1 MDRPRR
7 ERPQIRE
14 EDLPNLA
21 EILAQEQ
28 PDVELVDAQAA
39 PPPQPRSRKALLL
52 SFVALGIAALAVLA
66 AILASGKKTD
76 EPKPPPRV
84 AIKPEGRPEAK
95 KEPEVQVPALAPE
108 VLRAR
113 VAAHLGRAKRHLRAG
128 KLRSAQFFLDQVL
141 ILDPGHAE
149 AKALMA
155 KLEAKVEERA
165 KLAAAAAEAAAA
177 RRARRAAASRRQVAA
192 AKKTKPKEEPKKVA
206 VAKQPEEEE
215 PKKPP
220 PKPAAKPAAQS
231 KSGEL
236 VIRSRPDSLV
246 HLDGVPLGSTP
257 MTEVK
262 LAPGRHAV
270 RLRVGGYE
278 PYFKEFDLK
287 PGEQLVLDVQLK
299 PEAELPKKGK

>member
-21 EILAQEQ
+21 ELLAQEQ
-28 PDVELVDAQAA
+28 PDLELVEARAA
-39 PPPQPRSRKALLL
+39 PAPQPRTRKALLL
-52 SFVALGIAALAVLA
+52 SFVALGVAAMAVLVAVLA
-66 AILASGKKTD
+66 TGKKED

-84 AIKPEGRPEAK
+84 AIKPEGRPDQK
-95 KEPEVQVPALAPE
+95 PQVQVQPLAPE
-108 VLRAR
+108 VLQSR
-113 VAAHLGRAKRHLRAG
+113 VAAHLGRAKRHLRVG

-177 RRARRAAASRRQVAA
+177 RRARRAAATRRYAA
-192 AKKTKPKEEPKKVA
+192 AKKAKPKEEPKKVA
-206 VAKQPEEEE
+206 AAPKQPEPEE

-220 PKPAAKPAAQS
+220 PKPAADA

-236 VIRSRPDSLV
+236 VIRSKPDALV

-299 PEAELPKKGK
+299 PEVELPRKAK